1 MRDTWIWRKPC
12 IASHVLE
19 RKLDPSNGYC
29 MVTALGGSTE
39 EPANG
44 VPEILRCH
52 GSALTIERSRQAVF
66 RSLNR
71 DAIVLGQRRVAL
83 QVGGQT

>member
-1 MRDTWIWRKPC
+1 
-12 IASHVLE
+12 
-19 RKLDPSNGYC
+19 

-44 VPEILRCH
+44 VPDILRCH

-71 DAIVLGQRRVAL
+71 DAIVLGPASGGSASRRANVGRQECCAL
-83 QVGGQT
+83 HTFLRMSGY